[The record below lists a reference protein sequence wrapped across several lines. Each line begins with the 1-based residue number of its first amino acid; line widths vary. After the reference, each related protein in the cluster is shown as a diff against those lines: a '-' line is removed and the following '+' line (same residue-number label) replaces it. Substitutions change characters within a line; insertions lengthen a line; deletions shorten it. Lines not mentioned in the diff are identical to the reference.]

1 VRMWGSSITSTLGCQ
16 LHKGDNDPQYLPN
29 TFAGKKDMKK
39 VIRLFFI
46 LTVALITAA
55 ILRSL
60 I

>member
-1 VRMWGSSITSTLGCQ
+1 
-16 LHKGDNDPQYLPN
+16 
-29 TFAGKKDMKK
+29 MKN

-60 I
+60 IQG